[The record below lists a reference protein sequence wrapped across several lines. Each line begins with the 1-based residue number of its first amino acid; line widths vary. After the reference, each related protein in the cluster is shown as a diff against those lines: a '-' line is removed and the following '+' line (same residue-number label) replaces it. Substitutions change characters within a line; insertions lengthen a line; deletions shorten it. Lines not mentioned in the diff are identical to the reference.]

1 MALNVTVSRG
11 NVNGLPPAA
20 PSGAGGSLK
29 VDGYGNYFEV
39 VNGKATNIGWDRVDA
54 LGGSTAAHQIDDV
67 TAHQYR
73 LANGMDQPNATEKGA
88 QAAIKTALDGWGLGS
103 LADWAWQQMIQ
114 GSSQDAVLASLRE
127 QDAYKVR
134 FAGNVNRQKAGLPP
148 LSEAQYLAYETQ
160 ARQMMRAAGL
170 PATLFDAPDDF
181 ATYIGNDVSVSELSG
196 RVQLA
201 QHFANSDPTVSA
213 EERAQMRRL
222 YGDGGLAAYYLDPQ
236 KALPV
241 LQRQAQAAG
250 AAAAA
255 QRSGFGELTRQQAE
269 HTTELSGSIQQTAQ
283 AFTTLAK
290 QKELMRA
297 LPGELGVDA
306 ITADQQIAG
315 ALGGD
320 ANVQTELSRRA
331 RKRAADMAASKGN
344 YQYGTRKSTTG
355 AL

>member
-20 PSGAGGSLK
+20 PTGPGGTL
-29 VDGYGNYFEV
+29 VIDGYGNYFEV
-39 VNGKATNIGWDRVDA
+39 VNGKAINIGWDRVNA

-73 LANGMDQPNATEKGA
+73 LANGLDQPNASEKGA
-88 QAAIKTALDGWGLGS
+88 QAAIKSALDGWGLGS

-148 LSEAQYLAYETQ
+148 LSEAQYLAYESQ

-181 ATYIGNDVSVSELSG
+181 ATYIGGDVSVSELAS
-196 RVQLA
+196 RVELA
-201 QHFANSDPTVSA
+201 QHYANTDPTVSA
-213 EERAQMRRL
+213 EQRAEMKRL
-222 YGDGGLAAYYLDPQ
+222 YGEGGLAAYYLDPQ
-236 KALPV
+236 KALPT
-241 LQRQAQAAG
+241 LQRQAAAVE

-255 QRSGFGELTRQQAE
+255 QRTGFGQLTRQQAE
-269 HTTELSGSIQQTAQ
+269 RTSELSGSIQQTAQ
-283 AFTTLAK
+283 AFTQLAK
-290 QKELMRA
+290 QKELMKA

-320 ANVQTELSRRA
+320 ANVQNELSRRA
-331 RKRAADMAASKGN
+331 RKRAADMQAQKGD
-344 YQYGTRKSTTG
+344 YKYGAGRSSTG
-355 AL
+355 SF